1 MPIEKST
8 ARDSHPIH
16 KAVVDPP
23 RPPQPLH
30 EKLICRMHQASD
42 GRQTLISH
50 PAFAQYPAA
59 RIGQTDLLAPAR
71 TGSGIGQALR
81 LHALL
86 KSLCQCAI
94 SPAAQQR
101 TASDDTLSAWPTN
114 SRALSSSFAH
124 WDAATTTQ
132 KACCLRKS
140 RGQPREDAWRSSL
153 GQTCMQ
159 RCPTSSSNSPAVI
172 GSGRFECGGGMISL
186 HTQQSAFSSSARRR
200 TASAG
205 SRSLFRVGSGILMVL
220 DASTLLRHHGSFLD

>member
-42 GRQTLISH
+42 GRQTLISR

-86 KSLCQCAI
+86 KSLCQVRDISRCAAKDCKRRH
-94 SPAAQQR
+94 PLCVANQLAC
-101 TASDDTLSAWPTN
+101 
-114 SRALSSSFAH
+114 SF
-124 WDAATTTQ
+124 
-132 KACCLRKS
+132 
-140 RGQPREDAWRSSL
+140 
-153 GQTCMQ
+153 
-159 RCPTSSSNSPAVI
+159 
-172 GSGRFECGGGMISL
+172 F
-186 HTQQSAFSSSARRR
+186 
-200 TASAG
+200 
-205 SRSLFRVGSGILMVL
+205 LFRPLGRSDNYTEGLLSPQIPRSTTGGCLAIISWPNLHAEVPDFIL
-220 DASTLLRHHGSFLD
+220 